1 MGMRKFL
8 FFFLT
13 VVFFQVSFGQ
23 NIEFIY
29 ELVYRPNVD
38 DEKTNKEYFSLL
50 YDTDQ
55 QQSYF
60 KNITGLEENWAS
72 KK

>member
-13 VVFFQVSFGQ
+13 VVFFQVNFGQ

-50 YDTDQ
+50 YDTHQ

-60 KNITGLEENWAS
+60 KNITGLE
-72 KK
+72 

>member
-38 DEKTNKEYFSLL
+38 DEKTNK
-50 YDTDQ
+50 
-55 QQSYF
+55 
-60 KNITGLEENWAS
+60 
-72 KK
+72 